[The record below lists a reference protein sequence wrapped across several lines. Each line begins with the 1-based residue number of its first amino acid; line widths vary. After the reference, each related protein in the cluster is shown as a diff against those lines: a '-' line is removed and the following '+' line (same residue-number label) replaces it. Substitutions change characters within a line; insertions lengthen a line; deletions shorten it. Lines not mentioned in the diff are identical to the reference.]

1 MAQLDWYIRANLKPR
16 HLQLLVSLDDFRHLG
31 KVASHLNV
39 TQPAISK
46 ALLDLEQGLDV
57 KLFERTA
64 RGLAP
69 TAFGECMVRH
79 ARTVLANY
87 ANARDELRALKFG
100 ASGKVAI
107 GVLPAAAPVLVPKSV
122 AELKRRSR
130 TTTVLLR
137 EGPADLLLPDLRAG
151 GLDLVVGT
159 LPPPRLLFGIA
170 SHVLCPEEPI
180 VLVSGAHHPLAKRHR
195 VLWRDLTRYPW
206 ILPPAGTLMR
216 EPLEQ
221 LFAQHGVAFPTD
233 CVESLSIIANK
244 TILQETLAIGFF
256 SKRIAEH
263 YTELGII
270 KILPLELQRLI
281 GPLAMMWSRD
291 RPVSP
296 ASKLMMEC
304 LETTGGVLA

>member
-1 MAQLDWYIRANLKPR
+1 MARLDWYIRANLKPR
-16 HLQLLVSLDDFRHLG
+16 HLQLLVSLDDFRNVG
-31 KVASHLNV
+31 RVANHLNV

-46 ALLDLEQGLDV
+46 ALSEIELGLDV
-57 KLFERTA
+57 RLFERSA
-64 RGLAP
+64 RGVTP

-79 ARTVLANY
+79 AHTVLANY
-87 ANARDELRALKFG
+87 ANARDELRALMAG

-122 AELKRRSR
+122 AELKRRSPK
-130 TTTVLLR
+130 TTVLLR
-137 EGPADLLLPDLRAG
+137 EGPADALLPELRVG
-151 GLDLVVGT
+151 SLDLVVGT
-159 LPPPRLLFGIA
+159 LPPPRLLSGIA
-170 SHVLCPEEPI
+170 THVLSPEEPI
-180 VLVSGAHHPLAKRHR
+180 VLVSGAHHPLARRAR
-195 VLWRDLTRYPW
+195 VLWRDLARYPW

-221 LFAQHGVAFPTD
+221 LFTQHRVAFPTD
-233 CVESLSIIANK
+233 CIESLSIIANK
-244 TILQETLAIGFF
+244 TILHETLAIGFF

-291 RPVSP
+291 RPISP
-296 ASKLMMEC
+296 ASKLMMQC
-304 LETTGGVLA
+304 LETTGSALA